1 MMKEIIL
8 LISLLSL
15 FNCKKVNHNNDSNRI
30 FNQVQK
36 SDFKIFEGVYIKTS
50 NVLDGNERVS
60 SFIKEFNGNKY
71 HLPNFEYYNCNI
83 GDTICLKIKAKK
95 TFDISK
101 YNLSISKNKNQN
113 YYSTLN
119 DISKIINEFQ
129 KLDIYKIYSSTEIGN
144 SIIFF
149 IKDEEYIAYI
159 DDILKIKNEYWK
171 EKISNSKKIDQHW
184 YYSK

>member
-1 MMKEIIL
+1 MKKLIIL
-8 LISLLSL
+8 LISLLSI
-15 FNCKKVNHNNDSNRI
+15 FNCKELDHNNDNKILSQLQN
-30 FNQVQK
+30 

-50 NVLDGNERVS
+50 NILD
-60 SFIKEFNGNKY
+60 GNKY
-71 HLPNFEYYNCNI
+71 HLPNFEYYNCNV
-83 GDTICLKIKAKK
+83 GDTICLKIKAKR

-101 YNLSISKNKNQN
+101 YSLSISEKKNQD

-119 DISKIINEFQ
+119 DISKVINEFQ

-159 DDILKIKNEYWK
+159 DDISKIKNEYWK
-171 EKISNSKKIDQHW
+171 KKISNSKKIDQHW

>member
-1 MMKEIIL
+1 MKKLIIL
-8 LISLLSL
+8 LISLLSI
-15 FNCKKVNHNNDSNRI
+15 FNCKELDHNNDNKILSQLQN
-30 FNQVQK
+30 

-50 NVLDGNERVS
+50 NVLDGNKRVS

-71 HLPNFEYYNCNI
+71 HLPNFEYYNCNV
-83 GDTICLKIKAKK
+83 GDTICLKIKAKR

-101 YNLSISKNKNQN
+101 YSLSISEKKNQD

-159 DDILKIKNEYWK
+159 SDFSKIKNEYWK
-171 EKISNSKKIDQHW
+171 KKISEDEQIDKHW
-184 YYSK
+184 YISR